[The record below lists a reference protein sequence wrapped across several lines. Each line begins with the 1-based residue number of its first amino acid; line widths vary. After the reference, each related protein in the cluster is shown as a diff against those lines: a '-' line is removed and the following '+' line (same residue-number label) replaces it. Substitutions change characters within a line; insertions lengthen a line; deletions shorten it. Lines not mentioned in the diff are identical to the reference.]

1 MSIIDFDRLLEI
13 CELVIIIELDFRWF
27 EASLA
32 FFNKFLASTSALF
45 AFSSIL
51 EIFLYSILYSSSE
64 IMNFL
69 AGCLCTIIVL
79 HKSSKNCFS
88 CPIFSQFSQ
97 FFELFLISLFF
108 GEFFKKSSLLQ
119 LSIKES
125 SHSGDSILILS
136 LAKTFLLILLIK
148 DCCLFNTFKCP
159 PNSFIISNNSFD
171 FFFTQTSLKLRKL
184 SILSFCR
191 IWHKRT
197 LPNHNFWLLSF
208 KSSNWSFI
216 FGPWKFFSF
225 KEIITF
231 EISLA
236 WSSIRTEEFVGI
248 ILDL

>member
-88 CPIFSQFSQ
+88 CPIFTQFSQ

-125 SHSGDSILILS
+125 SHVEFGIKEHCPITIFGFCLLRALIGVLS
-136 LAKTFLLILLIK
+136 LFCFQKVLLAQ
-148 DCCLFNTFKCP
+148 CF
-159 PNSFIISNNSFD
+159 
-171 FFFTQTSLKLRKL
+171 QGV
-184 SILSFCR
+184 
-191 IWHKRT
+191 
-197 LPNHNFWLLSF
+197 NFWAL
-208 KSSNWSFI
+208 KI
-216 FGPWKFFSF
+216 F
-225 KEIITF
+225 
-231 EISLA
+231 
-236 WSSIRTEEFVGI
+236 
-248 ILDL
+248 